1 MARPTAALAVVLGGL
16 LGAGGCHALL
26 GLDELELVDGTS
38 GGGAGGVGLAGGTG
52 GTGAAAGTGGSGGTA
67 GTGGTGGTAGTGGA
81 GGLGGSAGAGGLAG
95 AGGQGGSAGAGGQG
109 GATGGSGTGGSG
121 GGGGALPYAHTI
133 VIDGS
138 NDFTLGAEDFTTSS
152 QAPNHYT
159 AFFSWDANYFYVGMS
174 GADVGSNSASFWLLV
189 YLGGVGG
196 TKTGVAYGTQQ
207 PALPFEAR
215 YHLRWRAN
223 NSLTNALQYNAGWVD
238 AGWDFTGDVYQSG
251 TFVELRIPLADI
263 GSPPIV
269 RVHVSMI
276 NEPGVWSY
284 AAAPSDSFTDGA
296 DPDYTRYYAFDL
308 AGSAPPTNTSAAGG
322 PPRVWLNELHYDN
335 QGQPQGEGVEIAGP
349 AGYNLDGWR
358 VLGYDGSNGHSY
370 VTVPLSGTIPSEQA
384 AHGTLWFPVAGD
396 TFQNG
401 PADGLALVDAQG
413 QVLQLLSYE
422 GAFTALDGPAWA
434 LGSTDIGV
442 SETGSTP
449 AGSSLALQGAG
460 SSYSSFTWAGPFAA
474 TPGSKNTGQT
484 FQ

>member
-1 MARPTAALAVVLGGL
+1 MDRPKHALAVVLGGL

-26 GLDELELVDGTS
+26 GLNDLELVDGTS
-38 GGGAGGVGLAGGTG
+38 GGGVGGGLAGGAGGTG
-52 GTGAAAGTGGSGGTA
+52 GTAR
-67 GTGGTGGTAGTGGA
+67 TGGTGGAAGTGGA
-81 GGLGGSAGAGGLAG
+81 GGLGGSAGAGGFAG
-95 AGGQGGSAGAGGQG
+95 AGGLGGSAGAGGQG

-121 GGGGALPYAHTI
+121 GGGGGGAVPYSHTI
-133 VIDGS
+133 VINGS
-138 NDFTLGAEDFTTSS
+138 NDFTPGAEDFTTSS
-152 QAPNHYT
+152 QAPNLYT
-159 AFFSWDANYFYVGMS
+159 AYFSWDATYFYVGMS
-174 GADVGSNSASFWLLV
+174 GADVASNSASYWLLV

-207 PALPFEAR
+207 PSLPFEAR

-223 NSLTNALQYNAGWVD
+223 NLLTSMMQYSAGWVD
-238 AGWDFTGDVYQSG
+238 AGWDFTNDVYQSG

-284 AAAPSDSFTDGA
+284 AAAPSDSFVDGA

-308 AGSAPPTNTSAAGG
+308 AGSAPPTDTSAAGG
-322 PPRVWLNELHYDN
+322 PPRIWINELHYDN
-335 QGQPQGEGVEIAGP
+335 QGQAQGEGVEIAGP
-349 AGYNLDGWR
+349 AGYNLDGWH
-358 VLGYDGSNGHSY
+358 VLGYDGQSGHRY
-370 VTVPLSGTIPSEQA
+370 ATVPLSGTIPSEQA
-384 AHGTLWFPVAGD
+384 GHGTLWFPVAGD

-401 PADGLALVDAQG
+401 APDGLALVDAQG

-449 AGSSLALQGAG
+449 AGSSLGLQGAG
-460 SSYSSFTWAGPFAA
+460 SSYSSFTWAGPGAA